1 MKSSGIEWIGDIP
14 EDWEVKKLKYVA
26 ELDPTISKFLGDND
40 IVSFAPM
47 ECLGEQ
53 TLSPY
58 ETEYGK
64 VKGKYTY
71 FANEDIIMAKVTP
84 CFENG
89 NIAIAKNLK
98 NNVAF
103 GSSELFVFRAKNI
116 SNSFLMYSLYSEPFK
131 SLAKSTMYGTGG
143 LKRVSPEFILN
154 YKIPFPPLK
163 TQEKIADYLDEKCG
177 EIDATI
183 TKQKESIEKLKAYK
197 QSLISETVTK
207 GLDKSAPLKPSGIEW
222 IGDIPAHWEVKRIKE
237 LFSFGKGLPI
247 SKEDLIENGVPVINY
262 GQIHSKDN
270 NGTSIKDSLI
280 RYVDLNYKN
289 TNMTSLVESGD
300 FIFADTSEDLDG
312 CGNCIYVDSKYP
324 IFAGYHC
331 IILRSIKRNSSKYL
345 AYLFHM
351 DAWRTQIRRNVTG
364 VKVFSISKK
373 ILGKSYLIFPPRYE
387 QECIVDYL
395 HEKCNEIDAIINKK
409 QNIIQKLD
417 AYKKSL
423 IFECITGKQIT

>member
-1 MKSSGIEWIGDIP
+1 MKPSGIEWIGDIP
-14 EDWEVKKLKYVA
+14 DDWEVRKLLSLFKEHKDRNKNLEEQNLLSLSYGKIKRKDINNNDGLLPASFETYNIV
-26 ELDPTISKFLGDND
+26 EKGD
-40 IVSFAPM
+40 IVFRLTDLQNDKRSLRTGIVTQRGIITSAYVTIRPKIKLDSRFYHYLYHM
-47 ECLGEQ
+47 YDICKVF
-53 TLSPY
+53 
-58 ETEYGK
+58 YGMGDG
-64 VKGKYTY
+64 VRQGMG
-71 FANEDIIMAKVTP
+71 FED
-84 CFENG
+84 
-89 NIAIAKNLK
+89 LK
-98 NNVAF
+98 N
-103 GSSELFVFRAKNI
+103 
-116 SNSFLMYSLYSEPFK
+116 
-131 SLAKSTMYGTGG
+131 
-143 LKRVSPEFILN
+143 
-154 YKIPFPPLK
+154 IPTLIPPLK
-163 TQEKIADYLDEKCG
+163 TQQKIADYLDEKCG

-183 TKQKESIEKLKAYK
+183 AKQKEIIEKLKAYK

-207 GLDKSAPLKPSGIEW
+207 GLDKSAPLKPSGIDYL
-222 IGDIPAHWEVKRIKE
+222 GDIPAHWEVKRIKE

-345 AYLFHM
+345 AYLFQM
-351 DAWRTQIRRNVTG
+351 DAWRTQIRRDVTG

-373 ILGKSYLIFPPRYE
+373 ILGKSYILLPPRYE
-387 QECIVDYL
+387 QECIVNYL
-395 HEKCNEIDAIINKK
+395 QEKCNEIDIIINKK

-423 IFECITGKQIT
+423 IFECVTGKQKI

>member
-1 MKSSGIEWIGDIP
+1 MKSSGIEWIGNIP
-14 EDWEVKKLKYVA
+14 DDWEVKKLKYVA
-26 ELDPTISKFLGDND
+26 ELDPTISEFLGDND

-98 NNVAF
+98 NNVGF

-222 IGDIPAHWEVKRIKE
+222 IGDIPYDWEIRKVKNTGKLIGGSGFPEEYQGVKDEKIPFIKVKSLAE
-237 LFSFGKGLPI
+237 DPI
-247 SKEDLIENGVPVINY
+247 SRNGKDSISES
-262 GQIHSKDN
+262 IRSKLNAEKFIKGSVVFAKVGAALLLQRFRILEFDSCIDN
-270 NGTSIKDSLI
+270 NMMGFIPLVIEPRFFKYVTILFDFSYFVNPGTVPSINQEQIGNIKIPFPPLKSQEKI
-280 RYVDLNYKN
+280 
-289 TNMTSLVESGD
+289 
-300 FIFADTSEDLDG
+300 ADYL
-312 CGNCIYVDSKYP
+312 DSKCSQ
-324 IFAGYHC
+324 ID
-331 IILRSIKRNSSKYL
+331 KYI
-345 AYLFHM
+345 
-351 DAWRTQIRRNVTG
+351 T
-364 VKVFSISKK
+364 
-373 ILGKSYLIFPPRYE
+373 E
-387 QECIVDYL
+387 
-395 HEKCNEIDAIINKK
+395 K

-423 IFECITGKQIT
+423 IFECVTGKRLV